1 MPKIASTLRHHV
13 VALMLSLPFGLLLL
27 GPLQTAH
34 STPLYDGLVAYWDFS
49 GDANDLS
56 GNGLDGTINGAV
68 EPAADRFGNADSA
81 YLFTGGGFID
91 VPGDS
96 RLQITGPLTINAWVN
111 YYALDKNPRVL
122 SFGPDQKGYEI
133 WVGSGYWR
141 TPNQTPVAYVG
152 NQTISAGMEITPNEW
167 HMLTVVVDPGTSMEF
182 WIDGALANSVATGPD
197 SFDYFGNLN
206 IGRKATS
213 AYDAWYGLLDDIMI
227 YDRALTSSD
236 ITTLYALNASLPAPP
251 VPGGSIP
258 EPGTLPLIALAGLAT
273 ASIRSRKR
281 KQLCHR

>member
-68 EPAADRFGNADSA
+68 EPAADRFGNTDSA
-81 YLFTGGGFID
+81 YLFARGGFID

-111 YYALDKNPRVL
+111 YYGLYSNARVL
-122 SFGPDQKGYEI
+122 SFGPDHNGYEL
-133 WVGSGYWR
+133 WVGNGSWGTTYGR
-141 TPNQTPVAYVG
+141 PEAYVG
-152 NQTISAGMEITPNEW
+152 NKGIGAGMEITPDEW
-167 HMLTVVVDPGTSMEF
+167 HMLTVVVDPGTGMEF
-182 WIDGALANSVATGPD
+182 WIDGALANSVATGPA
-197 SFDYFGNLN
+197 SFNYFGNLN
-206 IGRKATS
+206 IGRKATRDF
-213 AYDAWYGLLDDIMI
+213 DAWYGLLDDIMI

-273 ASIRSRKR
+273 AGIRSRKR